1 MADRRLRDFAYPGET
16 EPAGV
21 IERSMSHEVVEIIEA
36 NADPVRLALDAIPG
50 RRKDCRHACASWQ
63 RVLTLRGVA
72 VKTAGGEGVDDGDYS
87 SDYRFVPL
95 DRRSGYREA
104 LDDLVHRHYWLEI
117 GQERVIF
124 DPTAHQFDE
133 KGGISLDRYQLDGQP
148 FLALRNS

>member
-1 MADRRLRDFAYPGET
+1 MTDRRLRDFAYPGEM

-21 IERSMSHEVVEIIEA
+21 IELSMSHEVVTIIEA
-36 NADPVRLALDAIPG
+36 NADLVRLNLDAFPA
-50 RRKDCRHACASWQ
+50 RRKDCRHACGSWQ
-63 RVLTLRGVA
+63 RVLMLHRVA

-95 DRRSGYREA
+95 DRRSGYRVA

-117 GQERVIF
+117 GPERLIF

-133 KGGISLDRYQLDGQP
+133 KGGVSLDRYTLDGKP
-148 FLALRNS
+148 VLVSRAR